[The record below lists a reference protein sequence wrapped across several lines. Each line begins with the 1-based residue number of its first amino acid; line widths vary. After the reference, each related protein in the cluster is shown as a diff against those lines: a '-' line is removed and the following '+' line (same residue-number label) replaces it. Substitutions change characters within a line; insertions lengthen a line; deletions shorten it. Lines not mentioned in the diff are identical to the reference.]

1 MKRPKFVVLR
11 KAQLCPIITEARKNL
26 QDHLVLQNSSSHLQ
40 ESQTYLLAQFFV
52 FGLQILAVAAPRRVE
67 LYQDIF
73 VLCINNFIKVLS
85 HHHL

>member
-11 KAQLCPIITEARKNL
+11 RAQLCTITTEAIKNL

-40 ESQTYLLAQFFV
+40 KSQTYLLPQFFV
-52 FGLQILAVAAPRRVE
+52 FGLQILAVAAPRCIE